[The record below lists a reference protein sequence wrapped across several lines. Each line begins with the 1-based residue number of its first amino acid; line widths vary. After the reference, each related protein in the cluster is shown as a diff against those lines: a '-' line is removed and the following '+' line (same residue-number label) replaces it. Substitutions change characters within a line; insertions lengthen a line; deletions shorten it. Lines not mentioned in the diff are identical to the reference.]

1 MDSEVKIMLD
11 RADNEILAAKALKR
25 LSEEQK
31 VQQELNIPDKTT
43 FYSSVISHSYYSIFY
58 AARAYLLFK
67 KIKLSSEQGIHQQV
81 YFKFRN
87 IILEEPAGKEIL
99 ELYEGIKT
107 KAEML
112 LGIFSDE
119 KRKRKA
125 FTYETIAQA
134 NKSPAEE
141 SITNASIFLSHILL
155 FIK

>member
-25 LSEEQK
+25 LSEEEK
-31 VQQELNIPDKTT
+31 YQQELNIPDKTT

-58 AARAYLLFK
+58 AARAYLIFK
-67 KIKLSSEQGIHQQV
+67 KVKLSSEQGIHQQV
-81 YFKFRN
+81 YFKFRK
-87 IILEEPAGKEIL
+87 IIVEEPAGKEIL
-99 ELYEGIKT
+99 ELYEGVRT
-107 KAEML
+107 KAEVL
-112 LGIFSDE
+112 LGIFNDE

-125 FTYETIAQA
+125 FTYETISQA

-141 SITNASIFLSHILL
+141 SITNASTFFLHIQS